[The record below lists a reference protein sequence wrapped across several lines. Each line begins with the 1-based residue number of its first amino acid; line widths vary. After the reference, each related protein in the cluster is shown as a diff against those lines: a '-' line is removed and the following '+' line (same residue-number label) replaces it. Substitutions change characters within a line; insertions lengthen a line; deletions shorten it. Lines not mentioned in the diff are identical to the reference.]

1 MITYDTIILAG
12 WAAFLL
18 VWGVSA
24 LFVKQDVRGG
34 SYTAPWQRY
43 WILRLAAAAI
53 IIFVAVRLGRRAGS
67 SGAVLFSHPIFTP
80 SLALGWIGA
89 ALTAIGIGFAIW
101 ARVNLGRNWSPRP
114 AAKEHHELVT
124 TGPYAYVR
132 HPIYTGIMLAA
143 LGTALTSSIFGIG
156 MLIFI
161 SIAFALRINKEEKIM
176 LDLFPEQYPE
186 YQKHT
191 KRLVPF
197 VW

>member
-1 MITYDTIILAG
+1 MITYDTIILVS

-24 LFVKQDVRGG
+24 FFVKQDVRGG
-34 SYTAPWQRY
+34 AYAAAWQRY
-43 WILRLAAAAI
+43 WVLRLAAAALI
-53 IIFVAVRLGRRAGS
+53 IILAVRLGRRASS
-67 SGAVLFSHPIFTP
+67 SGAVFSPDIFIP
-80 SLALGWIGA
+80 PPALGWAGA

-114 AAKEHHELVT
+114 AVKEHHEFVT

-132 HPIYTGIMLAA
+132 HPIYTGIMLAV
-143 LGTALTSSIFGIG
+143 LGTALRGNIIGIS
-156 MLIFI
+156 LFVLI
-161 SIAFALRINKEEKIM
+161 SITFAVRIDKEEKIM
-176 LDLFPEQYPE
+176 LELFPEQYPE